1 MWGHSILPKL
11 SVGLFSP
18 PPPPG
23 KGTCAALSLGS
34 YMASR
39 EYHIYSPSN
48 SRTAECTAIICV
60 PLQPPSPD
68 AVQMLFVA
76 SQTYFLLLQQTNYF
90 ILCTDFEPQQN
101 LTARYLGQ
109 CQSSCSNLLPS
120 PTLAKT
126 SHFCLYD

>member
-68 AVQMLFVA
+68 AVQMLLW
-76 SQTYFLLLQQTNYF
+76 LLRH
-90 ILCTDFEPQQN
+90 I
-101 LTARYLGQ
+101 
-109 CQSSCSNLLPS
+109 SSCSSKQITSFSALILSLSKICCLNFWSPLPLGRNQAQCDS
-120 PTLAKT
+120 QIFRAVSVKLQ
-126 SHFCLYD
+126 